1 MTVAQVRSTLAA
13 TLVAALCACTGAPED
28 GDAGTAAQEQAMAT
42 TPADDPMPQDT
53 PAEDPP
59 VQDPAPAPEGTAAA
73 PDPGTT
79 AGEGET
85 MIPPDER
92 SQCDADA
99 AAAAVGQA
107 ASADVVE
114 QARTAAGAKTARV
127 LRPGQIVTMEYLAG
141 RLNVHVDDANVV
153 TELTCG

>member
-1 MTVAQVRSTLAA
+1 MTVAHVRSTLAA
-13 TLVAALCACTGAPED
+13 TLVLALCACAGAPEG
-28 GDAGTAAQEQAMAT
+28 GDAGTDTQEQAMAT
-42 TPADDPMPQDT
+42 TPADDAMPQDM
-53 PAEDPP
+53 PAEDP
-59 VQDPAPAPEGTAAA
+59 ASTPEETAAA

-79 AGEGET
+79 AGEDAT
-85 MIPPDER
+85 MVPPDER
-92 SQCDADA
+92 SQCDVDA
-99 AAAAVGQA
+99 AAAAIGQT

-114 QARTAAGAKTARV
+114 QARKDAGAKTARV

>member
-13 TLVAALCACTGAPED
+13 TLVLALCACAGAPEGSEAD
-28 GDAGTAAQEQAMAT
+28 TDTQEEAMAT
-42 TPADDPMPQDT
+42 TPADEAMPDELPADDPGQVPEET
-53 PAEDPP
+53 A
-59 VQDPAPAPEGTAAA
+59 VAPAGASGDGA
-73 PDPGTT
+73 
-79 AGEGET
+79 T
-85 MIPPDER
+85 MVPPDER
-92 SQCDADA
+92 AQCDADA
-99 AAAAVGQA
+99 AAAAIGQA

-127 LRPGQIVTMEYLAG
+127 LKPGQIVTMEYLAG